1 MKLKFVAL
9 IAICLLTMYA
19 CSEKGTQSTHTTPE
33 VPAADTRY
41 PVILDSDANNELDD
55 QHAIAYMLFNSD
67 IFDIKGI
74 TVNRTRS
81 GGEVDQHLAEA
92 NRVVQLC
99 GMAEKTP
106 VLTGANGNF
115 PEIRTT
121 LKEPAYDGAEAV
133 DFIIKHARAQQ
144 EGKLILIPIGKLT
157 NIALALAKAPDIASR
172 IRIVWLGSNYPEP
185 GEYNQDNDTASMS
198 YVLQQ
203 DVPFEMVTVRYGKDS
218 GSDAVRISPEEVEQH
233 MKGKGPVSSQAV
245 EGRHGGTFTNFGD
258 YAYDLFSHIDLHGDP
273 PSRAL
278 FDVVAV
284 AVIKNP
290 NWGQASEI
298 PCPRLVD
305 NEWIEQ
311 PDNPRK
317 ITLWENF
324 DSGGIIRDFYDRM
337 EHYQLD

>member
-9 IAICLLTMYA
+9 IVICLSTLFA
-19 CSEKGTQSTHTTPE
+19 CSEKDTQSASTTPE

-67 IFDIKGI
+67 VFDIKGI

-81 GGEVDQHLAEA
+81 GGEVDQHVAEA

-99 GMAEKTP
+99 GMAGKTP

-121 LKEPAYDGAEAV
+121 LNEPVYDGAEAV
-133 DFIIKHARAQQ
+133 DFIIEQARAQQ

-157 NIALALAKAPDIASR
+157 NIALALEKAPDIASN
-172 IRIVWLGSNYPEP
+172 IRIVWLGSNYPAP

-198 YVLQQ
+198 YILQQ

-218 GSDAVRISPEEVEQH
+218 GSDAVRISQKDVEQY
-233 MKGKGPVSSQAV
+233 MKGKGPISAQGI

-258 YAYDLFSHIDLHGDP
+258 YAYDLFSHIELHGADY
-273 PSRAL
+273 SRAL

-290 NWGQASEI
+290 DWGEAGEI
-298 PCPRLVD
+298 PCPRLVN

-311 PDNPRK
+311 PENPRK
-317 ITLWENF
+317 IMVWENF
-324 DSGGIIRDFYDRM
+324 DSEGIVQDFYESM